1 MNTTISSFSMKTLLN
16 MLVGFVRKQWFLII
30 VLATIAL
37 IVLLFEML

>member
-30 VLATIAL
+30 MLATIAL
-37 IVLLFEML
+37 IVMLFEMI